1 MLERDLALDSNK
13 KRKIEEPLM
22 CSSPVHSVRFV
33 SVSEDNDPD
42 EEEKVA
48 GSGQTP
54 SAPKLVSIVTV
65 RSPAKN

>member
-1 MLERDLALDSNK
+1 
-13 KRKIEEPLM
+13 M
-22 CSSPVHSVRFV
+22 CSSPVHRVRFV

-65 RSPAKN
+65 RSRAKH